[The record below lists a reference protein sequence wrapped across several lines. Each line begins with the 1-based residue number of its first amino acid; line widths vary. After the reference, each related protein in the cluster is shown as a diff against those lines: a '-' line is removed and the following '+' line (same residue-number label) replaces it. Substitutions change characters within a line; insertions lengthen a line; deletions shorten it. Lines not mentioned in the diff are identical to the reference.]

1 MLDLSTS
8 TSKHP
13 RPRFTI
19 ELPNGS
25 QSSLGAHPLLS
36 LVDETHCFHTQRGLR
51 LPLGIYNVSVSRVC
65 EKLIAFCSRLE
76 KYILACHDI
85 DGADAQE
92 DLQHELI
99 DYIELAV
106 YAAAEHV
113 DDIEAI
119 AAGLFKDMKSFKKDV
134 AAIRLRE
141 EIKKSKTF
149 VSASANAIKHQQA
162 RIRMYSLEFRHSNI
176 ASVLHGYFIE
186 GVKSGVIGP
195 SIVFHKTQKVFSI
208 TTLAWE
214 ILLFL
219 LRCSEALQKFLRAR
233 ATFIHGPASQTS
245 DLVSRAVISAARL
258 PLFTFDEEHPFSRA
272 TFVLLTDET
281 VQREL
286 DSKLYG
292 SFCHRWSSSDDAR
305 FGKFRAGFAGDRVT
319 RTFDFPRPSR
329 VSLQHWT

>member
-1 MLDLSTS
+1 VA
-8 TSKHP
+8 SKQSKA
-13 RPRFTI
+13 RFTI
-19 ELPNGS
+19 ELPEGS
-25 QSSLGAHPLLS
+25 QSSLAAHPLLS
-36 LVDETHCFHTQRGLR
+36 LVDEARCHHTERGFR

-65 EKLIAFCSRLE
+65 EKLIAFCTRLE
-76 KYILACHDI
+76 KYIVACRDI

-92 DLQHELI
+92 DLRREVI
-99 DYIELAV
+99 DYIELAI

-119 AAGLFKDMKSFKKDV
+119 AAGFFRDDKAFKKDV
-134 AAIRLRE
+134 AAKRLRDD
-141 EIKKSKTF
+141 IKQSKAF
-149 VSASANAIKHQQA
+149 VSASANAIKHKQA
-162 RIRMYSLEFRHSNI
+162 RIRMYSLAFSHGDISSI
-176 ASVLHGYFIE
+176 LHGYFIE
-186 GVKSGVIGP
+186 GVKNGVVGP
-195 SIVFHKTQKVFSI
+195 SIVFHQTQRVFSI

-219 LRCSEALQKFLRAR
+219 LLCSDALRTFLETRA
-233 ATFIHGPASQTS
+233 AFIHGPASQTS
-245 DLVSRAVISAARL
+245 EMISKAVVSAARL

-272 TFVLLTDET
+272 TFALLADET

-292 SFCHRWSSSDDAR
+292 SFTRRWSSSDAAQ
-305 FGKFRAGFAGDRVT
+305 FGKFRAGFAGDGVT